1 VTSVEA
7 NPAHPTFGAS
17 ESPSERK
24 LWRSPIATL
33 PLWPVL
39 LVSAILL
46 FVLTPSVPVT
56 AGHWRGIE
64 SLAPFGVPLGWWWV
78 SARRRG
84 YSTRDVLGQRPSR
97 KDLALILVATLAAM
111 GLQFGWLASLS
122 ALDFIP
128 ESWERAK
135 SPLETASTPIQL
147 ARLVVVAPC
156 AEEILF
162 RGLIFRRS
170 LRWMRPIPAALWSSL
185 FFGICHLD
193 TVGSGL
199 FALVMV
205 GLYLQSGSLWVPI
218 AAHSLNNAIVAA
230 LARMEA
236 LNDAGSSLVWA
247 LAAAQLVCVPWV
259 AWFLF
264 RTLRQL
270 RQLRQLEG
278 FSP

>member
-1 VTSVEA
+1 VVNSIEA
-7 NPAHPTFGAS
+7 SPARPTFGAS
-17 ESPSERK
+17 ESASESK
-24 LWRSPIATL
+24 LWGSPIATL

-39 LVSAILL
+39 LVSAIIL

-56 AGHWRGIE
+56 AGHWRGLE
-64 SLAPFGVPLGWWWV
+64 SLAPHGVALGWWWV

-84 YSTRDVLGQRPSR
+84 YSARDVLGQRPSR
-97 KDLALILVATLAAM
+97 KDLALILVAAPAAL
-111 GLQFGWLASLS
+111 GLHLGWLASLS
-122 ALDFIP
+122 ALDFMP
-128 ESWERAK
+128 ESWKQA
-135 SPLETASTPIQL
+135 SSSLETASTPIQL
-147 ARLVVVAPC
+147 ALLVVVAPC

-218 AAHSLNNAIVAA
+218 AAHSLNNAIVASME
-230 LARMEA
+230 RIEA
-236 LNDAGSSLVWA
+236 LQDAGSSLVWA

-270 RQLRQLEG
+270 RQLEG
-278 FSP
+278 GSPG

>member
-1 VTSVEA
+1 MTSVEA
-7 NPAHPTFGAS
+7 SPAHPNSSESAS
-17 ESPSERK
+17 ESK

-46 FVLTPSVPVT
+46 FVLTPSVAVT
-56 AGHWRGIE
+56 AGHWRGLE
-64 SLAPFGVPLGWWWV
+64 SLAPFGVALGWWWV

-97 KDLALILVATLAAM
+97 KDLALILVAAPAAL
-111 GLQFGWLASLS
+111 GLHLGWLVSLS
-122 ALDFIP
+122 VLDFIP
-128 ESWERAK
+128 ESWKEAK
-135 SPLETASTPIQL
+135 SSLETASMPIQL
-147 ARLVVVAPC
+147 ALLVVVAPC

-185 FFGICHLD
+185 FFGIGHLD
-193 TVGSGL
+193 TVGSSFFGL
-199 FALVMV
+199 IMV

-218 AAHSLNNAIVAA
+218 AAHSLNNAIVAFME
-230 LARMEA
+230 RMA
-236 LNDAGSSLVWA
+236 ASHDADSSLVWA
-247 LAAAQLVCVPWV
+247 LAAAQFVCVPWV

-278 FSP
+278 FSPG